1 MQLQL
6 EGKEFTELTLKG
18 IVNKMKKLRQKYKV
32 EKDKTR
38 KSGNGRYKKWKFFD
52 QMDSL
57 LSHRHNVMPLVVLDT
72 MATECQGNETDH
84 LDQTLSTQN
93 SSDESDSIGTNVQ
106 FIILIFNNTVCKY
119 WMQM

>member
-1 MQLQL
+1 MTFSVDIDAVCSILLLIYTSFLYHAVQL
-6 EGKEFTELTLKG
+6 EGKGFTELTLKG

-32 EKDKTR
+32 EKGKTR

-52 QMDSL
+52 QTDSL
-57 LSHRHNVMPLVVLDT
+57 LSHRHNITALVVLDT

-93 SSDESDSIGTNVQ
+93 SND
-106 FIILIFNNTVCKY
+106 
-119 WMQM
+119 

>member
-6 EGKEFTELTLKG
+6 EGKGFTELTLKG

-57 LSHRHNVMPLVVLDT
+57 LSHRHNVTPLVVLDT

-84 LDQTLSTQN
+84 LDQTVSTQN